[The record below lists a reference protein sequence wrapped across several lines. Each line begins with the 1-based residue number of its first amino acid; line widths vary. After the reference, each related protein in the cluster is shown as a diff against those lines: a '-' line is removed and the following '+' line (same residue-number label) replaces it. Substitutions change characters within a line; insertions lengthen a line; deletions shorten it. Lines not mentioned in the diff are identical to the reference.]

1 MHLDDLLAY
10 PDLALTVVSEGGR
23 GWRTR
28 PLVWCAPT
36 EQLDPTPHLTP
47 GALVLTQG
55 MGLAFHDRRVW
66 AAYVERLRRANVA
79 ALVIGLGPAHE
90 DVPQALAAECSE
102 QQLPL
107 LALGAGHPLLEVVQR
122 VTTALAE
129 ERTRDLM
136 AGWALAD
143 ACTRAGIEGGGLAVM
158 LDRMA
163 EVTDARVSLSDEV
176 GIELMAS
183 GDDKGRTGRTVLNL
197 PSAAGGGRFRLKI
210 EGLAPHVVVQPLLG
224 PAAAVIGMSLA
235 ETLDGNRPLHSSEAA
250 RFIGAL
256 YERRGT
262 TRARLAELARE
273 AGFEA
278 DRRWCGV
285 VLHSGRGVGR
295 ARLRATAWR
304 ARTRLGE
311 QLGHA
316 RFMEHGDSATV
327 VAHLPVEAP
336 PLGSICDVV
345 EVLVA
350 PEPGMRAWVMVADDT
365 DELSLALRMARRKG
379 APSGAEVEDGGMR
392 AAPLPPVDLAAVV
405 DGLPSSGLV
414 ALSRSLLAPVGP
426 PRGTAFDTLEA
437 WLRCGGRTP
446 QTCEVLFI
454 HRNTLAYRLAGLR
467 AALGLDLDDGDVRA
481 VLSLAIRVV
490 RSASSDS

>member
-1 MHLDDLLAY
+1 MHLGDLLAY
-10 PDLALTVVSEGGR
+10 NDLALTVVSEGGR
-23 GWRTR
+23 GWWTR

-55 MGLAFHDRRVW
+55 MGLAFRDRRVW

-79 ALVIGLGPAHE
+79 ALIIGLGPAHE
-90 DVPQALAAECSE
+90 EVPHALATECAE
-102 QQLPL
+102 QRLPL

-136 AGWALAD
+136 AGWTLAD

-158 LDRMA
+158 LERMA
-163 EVTDARVSLSDEV
+163 EVTHARVSLSDGA
-176 GIELMAS
+176 GIELMAA
-183 GDDKGRTGRTVLNL
+183 GDENGRTGRTVLNL
-197 PSAAGGGRFRLKI
+197 PSAAGGGRFRLEI
-210 EGLAPHVVVQPLLG
+210 SGMSPHIVVQPLLG

-235 ETLDGNRPLHSSEAA
+235 ETLDSNRPMHSSEAA

-262 TRARLAELARE
+262 TRARLAELAGE
-273 AGFEA
+273 AGFAA
-278 DRRWCGV
+278 DQRWCSV
-285 VLHSGRGVGR
+285 VLHPGREAGR
-295 ARLRATAWR
+295 ARLRAVAWR

-327 VAHLPVEAP
+327 VAHLPIDAP
-336 PLGSICDVV
+336 SLESVRDVV

-350 PEPGMRAWVMVADDT
+350 PEPGMRAWVMAADDT
-365 DELSLALRMARRKG
+365 DELSLALRMARRRG
-379 APSGAEVEDGGMR
+379 APGPGETNARVQ
-392 AAPLPPVDLAAVV
+392 PLAPVDLAAVV

-414 ALSRSLLAPVGP
+414 SLSRALLRPVGSP
-426 PRGTAFDTLEA
+426 GDTAFDTLEA
-437 WLRCGGRTP
+437 WLRCGGRTS

-467 AALGLDLDDGDVRA
+467 SALGMDLDDGDVRA
-481 VLSLAIRVV
+481 VLSLALRVV
-490 RSASSDS
+490 RSATSDS